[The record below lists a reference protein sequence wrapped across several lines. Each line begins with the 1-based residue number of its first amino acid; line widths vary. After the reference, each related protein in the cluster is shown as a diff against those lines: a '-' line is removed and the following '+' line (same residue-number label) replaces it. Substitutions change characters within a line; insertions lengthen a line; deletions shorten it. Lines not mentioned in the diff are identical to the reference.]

1 MILSVLTPPAV
12 EPVSLDQLKAEL
24 RATSGVD
31 DALIAALGVAA
42 RQRVENEL
50 GIALLATTF
59 RQIQDG
65 FAPATPLGA
74 ILLARGPLIS
84 VQTLAVADQ
93 AAVFHPLD
101 PSAYRPQAGSLPS
114 EVGRTAVMWRAPT
127 LQSSG
132 VRIDYTAGFGTDPA
146 QVPPPLVQSILAL
159 AAFAYAHRAEA
170 AVAEAPQSLVES
182 WLAPWRKARL

>member
-1 MILSVLTPPAV
+1 MMLSVLTPPAV
-12 EPVSLDQLKAEL
+12 EPVSLDALKAEL

-42 RQRVENEL
+42 RQRVESEL
-50 GIALLATTF
+50 GLALLATGF

-84 VQTLAVADQ
+84 VQAIAVADQ
-93 AAVFHPLD
+93 TAAFHALD
-101 PSAYRPQAGSLPS
+101 PPAYRPQVGSLPS
-114 EVGRTAVMWRAPT
+114 EVGRTAVVWRAPT

-132 VRIDYTAGFGTDPA
+132 VRIDYTAGFGTDPGL
-146 QVPPPLVQSILAL
+146 VPAPLVQAILAL
-159 AAFAYAHRAEA
+159 AAFAYTHRAEA
-170 AVAEAPQSLVES
+170 AVSGAPQSLIEP

>member
-1 MILSVLTPPAV
+1 MMLSVLTPPAV
-12 EPVSLDQLKAEL
+12 EPVSLDALKAEL

-42 RQRVENEL
+42 RQRVESEL
-50 GIALLATTF
+50 GLALL
-59 RQIQDG
+59 DG

-84 VQTLAVADQ
+84 VQAIAVADQ
-93 AAVFHPLD
+93 TAAFHALD
-101 PSAYRPQAGSLPS
+101 PPAYRPQVGSLPS
-114 EVGRTAVMWRAPT
+114 EVGRTAVVWRAPT

-132 VRIDYTAGFGTDPA
+132 VRIDYTAGFGTDPGL
-146 QVPPPLVQSILAL
+146 VPAPLVQAILAL
-159 AAFAYAHRAEA
+159 AAFAYTHRAEA
-170 AVAEAPQSLVES
+170 AVSGAPQSLIEP